1 MSQDKLTKSINDIL
15 KQLTVSKREHA
26 SISEKVNNLTDQV
39 DRVENKINHIITLLE
54 EFIVSDEHEEYPHG
68 IDLEEYESYDPN
80 ESWIPDP
87 DAWRGDYEDEDE

>member
-15 KQLTVSKREHA
+15 KQLTLSKKEHA

-39 DRVENKINHIITLLE
+39 DRIENKINHIITLLE
-54 EFIVSDEHEEYPHG
+54 EFIVSDEHGEYQNG
-68 IDLEEYESYDPN
+68 IDIEEYEEYNTN

-87 DAWRGDYEDEDE
+87 DSWRQDYEEEED